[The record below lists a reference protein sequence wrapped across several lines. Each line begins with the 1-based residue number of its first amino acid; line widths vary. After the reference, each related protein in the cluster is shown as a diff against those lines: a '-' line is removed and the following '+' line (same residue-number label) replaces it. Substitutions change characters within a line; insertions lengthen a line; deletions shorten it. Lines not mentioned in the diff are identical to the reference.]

1 MKKLMTSLCAAI
13 AVAFVLA
20 GCSKGPDSV
29 AVKFLDS
36 FADGDFEAA
45 AEYASKD
52 AKPLFA
58 MMASMPKE
66 EKEGN
71 ELKGCSFEVVE
82 TKIDGDTAKVKIKAT
97 KDGKSETEDLD
108 LVKEDGEW
116 KVAVKKD

>member
-29 AVKFLDS
+29 AIKFLDS
-36 FADGDFEAA
+36 FADGDFKGA

-58 MMASMPKE
+58 MLEAMPAG
-66 EKEGN
+66 EKSDN
-71 ELKGCSFEVVE
+71 ELKGASFEIVD
-82 TKIDGDTAKVKIKAT
+82 TKVSGDTAKVKVKVS
-97 KDGKSETEDLD
+97 KGGKSETEDLD